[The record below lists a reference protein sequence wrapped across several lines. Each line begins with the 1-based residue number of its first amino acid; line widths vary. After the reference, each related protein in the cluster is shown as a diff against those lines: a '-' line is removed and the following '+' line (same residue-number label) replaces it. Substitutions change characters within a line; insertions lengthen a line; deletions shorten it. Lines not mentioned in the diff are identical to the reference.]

1 MANDVTSWIYFP
13 QIFPPDTIQL
23 LNSGGEI
30 KGTINPGT
38 ITPVMAASFGKIP
51 KLEKKNLPTTACSQ
65 CVYFVC
71 LASSGLGFA
80 RL

>member
-51 KLEKKNLPTTACSQ
+51 KLEKKIYPQQHVHN
-65 CVYFVC
+65 VYILFVWPRV
-71 LASSGLGFA
+71 G
-80 RL
+80 